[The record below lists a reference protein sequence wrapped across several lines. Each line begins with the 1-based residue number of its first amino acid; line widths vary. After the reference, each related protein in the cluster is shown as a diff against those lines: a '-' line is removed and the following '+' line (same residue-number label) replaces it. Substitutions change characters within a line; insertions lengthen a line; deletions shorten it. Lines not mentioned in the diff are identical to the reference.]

1 MSEARDRAGLTAGS
15 VVAAVVLALASAV
28 LVAGV
33 VWLAV
38 TAPPEQPVEPAIN
51 RPGREPVEAV
61 AAEPVAPP
69 SPPRADRS
77 RPPASTDS
85 TENAELLAP
94 ERLDQLLT
102 AFAWDGDRLRVDH
115 GTRRTLNALLARSS
129 PALGERILK
138 RLPDQR
144 GRQVVD
150 LLERYRQY
158 LDMRQ
163 AVADTFD
170 YLDNPEAMAGA
181 QRQLHQ
187 LRRDYLGAELAQ
199 GLFGEEERMVNATL
213 ENMRIQND
221 PTLSDARKREL
232 TRPIKAPGAE

>member
-1 MSEARDRAGLTAGS
+1 MSEARDRAGLAAGS

-33 VWLAV
+33 VWLVV
-38 TAPPEQPVEPAIN
+38 TAPPESPVEPAIN
-51 RPGREPVEAV
+51 RPGPEPVEAV
-61 AAEPVAPP
+61 AAEPVVP
-69 SPPRADRS
+69 SPPPR

-85 TENAELLAP
+85 TESAEPLAP

-102 AFAWDGDRLRVDH
+102 AFAWEGDRLRVDH
-115 GTRRTLNALLARSS
+115 GTRRTLNALLAGSS
-129 PALGERILK
+129 PALGERILT
-138 RLPDQR
+138 RLPDPR

-187 LRRDYLGAELAQ
+187 LRRDYLGAELAR

-213 ENMRIQND
+213 ENMRIQSD